1 MQFIFIDQRR
11 KIVLNGLCKEELGGN
26 GYEI

>member
-1 MQFIFIDQRR
+1 MQFIFIDQRK
-11 KIVLNGLCKEELGGN
+11 KIVLNRLCKEELGGN